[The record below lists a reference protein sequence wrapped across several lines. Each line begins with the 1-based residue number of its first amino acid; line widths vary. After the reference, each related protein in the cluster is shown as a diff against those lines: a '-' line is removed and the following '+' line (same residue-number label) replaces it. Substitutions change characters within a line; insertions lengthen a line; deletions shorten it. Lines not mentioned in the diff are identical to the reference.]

1 MGLFSFLKSDKPTYS
16 DRVWRTSPMAMRGM
30 ITDAMQAITH
40 KQVPVVLCYFDNE
53 LNQINAFLSEK
64 RVPNSALANY
74 NRQEQVVWYSLAST
88 ATSLLSSL
96 PKESVTI
103 LFFGHYPLPT
113 KENELLQKI
122 QQAVP
127 SAKIVFYSSLD
138 EPAFKIFGGE
148 RLTSLL
154 DSMGMKEDEA
164 IEHAMVTRSMLRAR
178 EKVQSSVR
186 TEISAQSEEEWYAK
200 NVKQPS

>member
-1 MGLFSFLKSDKPTYS
+1 MGLFSFLKSDKPAYS

-40 KQVPVVLCYFDNE
+40 KQVPVVLCYFEHE

-64 RVPNSALANY
+64 GVPNNALANY
-74 NRQEQVVWYSLAST
+74 NRQEQVVWFSLAST
-88 ATSLLSSL
+88 ASLLSSL

-113 KENELLQKI
+113 KENELLQTI

-127 SAKIVFYSSLD
+127 SANIVFYSSLD
-138 EPAFKIFGGE
+138 EQAFKIFGGD

-154 DSMGMKEDEA
+154 DSMGMKEDEV

-178 EKVQSSVR
+178 EKVQSGVR
-186 TEISAQSEEEWYAK
+186 TEIPAQSEEEWYAK
-200 NVKQPS
+200 NVKQSR